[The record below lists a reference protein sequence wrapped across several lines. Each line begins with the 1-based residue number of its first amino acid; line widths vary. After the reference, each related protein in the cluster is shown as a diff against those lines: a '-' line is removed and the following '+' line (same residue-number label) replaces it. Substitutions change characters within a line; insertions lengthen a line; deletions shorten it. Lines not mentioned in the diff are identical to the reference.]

1 MADRYPESL
10 RESSPLRKLVPS
22 TSTAAAASPPEGG
35 VFVMDSFE
43 RRASL
48 EPDWVDALLE
58 RLEILTDCSFFRE
71 FVEYLTPLGR
81 PKRRIEECISLVWD
95 FSRYIHRER
104 RTKGLVGG
112 REFSLTRLS
121 FLYALDSSEGPLDLP
136 RPWSWLAGLQ
146 EKKTR
151 DAAHCAYNDLLD
163 FLEHL
168 LVKNG
173 ADHIS
178 SEESLRRQQYL
189 QDIEREVLRTHPY
202 KSFAARE

>member
-1 MADRYPESL
+1 MADRYPEL
-10 RESSPLRKLVPS
+10 RERSPLRKLVPS
-22 TSTAAAASPPEGG
+22 TSTATAAAASPPEGG

-58 RLEILTDCSFFRE
+58 RLEILTDHSFFRE
-71 FVEYLTPLGR
+71 FVEYLTPRGV
-81 PKRRIEECISLVWD
+81 PKRRIEECVSLVWD

-104 RTKGLVGG
+104 RTKGLVG

-121 FLYALDSSEGPLDLP
+121 FLCALDSSEGPLDLP
-136 RPWSWLAGLQ
+136 RPWNWLLEFRE
-146 EKKTR
+146 EKSR
-151 DAAHCAYNDLLD
+151 DAALCAYKDLLD
-163 FLEHL
+163 FLQDL

-178 SEESLRRQQYL
+178 QEYL
-189 QDIEREVLRTHPY
+189 QDVERDIDSEEH
-202 KSFAARE
+202 ARQFLKNFSKT

>member
-1 MADRYPESL
+1 MADRYPEL

-22 TSTAAAASPPEGG
+22 TSTAATAAAAASPPEGG

-58 RLEILTDCSFFRE
+58 RLEILTDHSFFRE
-71 FVEYLTPLGR
+71 FLEYLSPRGR
-81 PKRRIEECISLVWD
+81 PERATEECIALVWD
-95 FSRYIHRER
+95 FSRYHRE
-104 RTKGLVGG
+104 RTKGLVG

-121 FLYALDSSEGPLDLP
+121 FLCALDSSEGPLDLP
-136 RPWSWLAGLQ
+136 RPWNWLAGLQ

-173 ADHIS
+173 PDHIA
-178 SEESLRRQQYL
+178 SEESLLRQRYL

-202 KSFAARE
+202 KTFARE